1 MSSEE
6 KKVAL
11 LNLEKFSVAQLPE
24 LQGKKEEINA
34 IIEANPIVEIT
45 DNATYE
51 LAKKSRTAVKTLRTG
66 LEKEQ
71 KDVKR
76 KIKEHILD
84 VVDTEYSTLVTNVKQ
99 EETNRQ
105 DPITAYETKK
115 EEERLKKELLEKQ
128 RIDTIKTTI
137 DNYVAEWKTLFNN
150 MSFET
155 IQNVSAGFYESYTN
169 YDLTVLQEFEALF
182 PAKIEELTQ
191 YLFEK
196 TTALTTAENARLE
209 KLKLEEEAKKLAEEK
224 AIFEAKQK
232 EAADAEAKAKAER
245 EKLENDKAE
254 FAKQQE
260 EANKKSAYQIKVDNR
275 INQLTDLELKFDFQS
290 TFVGFDFFIDV
301 LDIKTYDD
309 DKWDALILSIENKKA
324 SPSPET
330 LKGIE
335 VEEKALEL
343 VQDTILT
350 TTEEPVIAA
359 PENTTVNVCTI
370 LEQAPETP
378 QIITWDTIIE
388 DFKTSGEK
396 SYSAWLKN
404 NYNVPTRINKENK

>member
-11 LNLEKFSVAQLPE
+11 LKLENFSVAQLPE

-34 IIEANPIVEIT
+34 IIEANPIVEII

-84 VVDTEYSTLVTNVKQ
+84 VVDTEYNTLVSDVKQ

-128 RIDTIKTTI
+128 RIDTIKNTI
-137 DNYVAEWKTLFNN
+137 DNYVSEWKTAFNI
-150 MSFET
+150 MCFET
-155 IQNVSAGFYESYTN
+155 IEKVSAEFYESYIN
-169 YDLTVLQEFEALF
+169 YDLTILEEFEALF

-191 YLFEK
+191 YLSEK

-209 KLKLEEEAKKLAEEK
+209 KEKLEAEAQKLAEEK
-224 AIFEAKQK
+224 AAFEAQQK
-232 EAADAEAKAKAER
+232 AAADAEEKAKAER
-245 EKLENDKAE
+245 EAFEKEKRDFEQKQAIAAKKETFEKRKQILLDLGFTYDLNREYNFSLKDVWSCFHEQIDDCTDEWFAE
-254 FAKQQE
+254 
-260 EANKKSAYQIKVDNR
+260 Y
-275 INQLTDLELKFDFQS
+275 L
-290 TFVGFDFFIDV
+290 
-301 LDIKTYDD
+301 LDIKEAI
-309 DKWDALILSIENKKA
+309 KQKQAE
-324 SPSPET
+324 P
-330 LKGIE
+330 
-335 VEEKALEL
+335 L
-343 VQDTILT
+343 VAEIQTPT

-359 PENTTVNVCTI
+359 PVKPTVNVCTS
-370 LEQAPETP
+370 LEHVPETP

-404 NYNVPTRINKENK
+404 NYNVPTKINKENK